1 MGCLMPL
8 QTDGYAT
15 DVPYVRTFFHGLAP
29 AWLDHVAIV
38 SGFAPPA
45 RDGGFAFCELG
56 CGQGVTTTILAA
68 THPQGRFVGVD
79 LMPSHIRHARRLAAE
94 GAVGNVRFFA
104 ADFATAEAMQQPG
117 FDYIVAHGVY
127 SWIGAEGQA
136 AVRAFV
142 DRHIKP
148 GGLVYISYNAV
159 PGRVADLPYQRLTRG
174 LGNSFSGNSLARF
187 NAATA
192 IVDRI
197 AELKPPALAAS
208 PLLRRLRKEGT
219 GLPRAY
225 LVHELLND
233 NWEPLCVTEVR
244 AAMAM
249 VGLAPVGS
257 ATLMQNF
264 NSLVLRRAARKAL
277 STIADEDVR
286 ELARDYLINQSFRCD
301 VFVRGSRRLSEEGR
315 RRRLRAATFALARPR
330 HRVRYATMTPAGR
343 LQFDN
348 AAARAIVSVLAA
360 GPASLEHIIG
370 EAAVSA
376 QDVLTN
382 ILVLCAAGAVWPVE
396 PGRAAVSALNEVILR
411 RLGGPEEIRY
421 LVLPCGTAVKID
433 DALLVLLKGQEPAR
447 ARRRGDWQR
456 FLASH
461 EVSLFG

>member
-1 MGCLMPL
+1 MRA
-8 QTDGYAT
+8 QGYAT
-15 DVPYVRTFFHGLAP
+15 DVAYPMTFVHSLAP

-38 SGFAPPA
+38 SGIGPPA
-45 RDGGFAFCELG
+45 RRDGFAYCELG

-79 LMPSHIRHARRLAAE
+79 LMSSHIRHAQRLAAE
-94 GAVGNVRFFA
+94 GAVRNIRFFA
-104 ADFATAEAMQQPG
+104 ADIATAAAMQQPG
-117 FDYIVAHGVY
+117 FDYIVAHGIY
-127 SWIGAEGQA
+127 SWIGVGGQA
-136 AVRAFV
+136 AVRTFV
-142 DRHIKP
+142 DRHLKP

-159 PGRVADLPYQRLTRG
+159 PGRVDDLSYQRLTRA
-174 LGNSFSGNSLARF
+174 LSNSFPGNSLARF
-187 NAATA
+187 NAAIA

-197 AELKPPALAAS
+197 AELKPPALATS
-208 PLLRRLRKEGT
+208 PLLCRVRKGGT
-219 GLPRAY
+219 GLPLAY

-257 ATLMQNF
+257 ATLVQNF
-264 NSLVLRRAARKAL
+264 DSLVLRRAARKAL
-277 STIADEDVR
+277 STIADDDVR

-301 VFVRGSRRLSEEGR
+301 VFVRGSRRLSEAGR
-315 RRRLRAATFALARPR
+315 RRRLRAATFAVARPR
-330 HRVRYATMTPAGR
+330 HRVRYAMLTPAGR
-343 LQFDN
+343 LRFDN

-370 EAAVSA
+370 EAGVQP
-376 QDVLTN
+376 QDVVTN
-382 ILVLCAAGAVWPVE
+382 ILALCAAGAVWPVE
-396 PGRAAVSALNEVILR
+396 PGRAVVSMLNEVIRR

-421 LVLPCGTAVKID
+421 LVLPCGTAVAID

-447 ARRRGDWQR
+447 VHGRGHWQR

-461 EVSLFG
+461 GVQISG